1 MEILY
6 HHRTQAEDAQGI
18 HIYEMIR
25 AFRNLGHKVK
35 IASLIQLK
43 EKTGEKVVG
52 KKWKWIIPLTPNWLY
67 ELMALFYNLYG
78 YKRLGQMI
86 KINRPAFIYE
96 RYSLNTFC
104 GIWASRRYKIPII
117 LEVNAPLYQ
126 EQSELGKLVFK
137 KFARFSEKWICS
149 NSTWTIAVSNALKR
163 TLVDQGVSPEK
174 IVVMPNG
181 IDPNKINLSVS
192 GDEVRQKFG
201 LHGHTVLGFVGWFRN
216 WHGLEK
222 LLRLFH
228 ENCLVESKAK
238 LLLVGDGPAFNDLY
252 DYAKNSGLLN
262 SIIFTGPISH
272 QEIPNYIAAMDIAIQ
287 PSATRYACPMKLLE
301 YMGMGKCILAIDQPN
316 IRELLTDGDTG
327 ILFEDSSS
335 LISKLKKLIENPD
348 RRREIGQNAYNSI
361 IERKLLWE
369 SNAKKV
375 ISKLGNSA
383 EIL

>member
-1 MEILY
+1 MEIIY

-25 AFRNLGHKVK
+25 AFRNLGHNVR

-52 KKWKWIIPLTPNWLY
+52 KKWKWIVPLIPNWLY

-78 YKRLGQMI
+78 YKNLSRMI
-86 KINRPAFIYE
+86 KTKRPAFIYE

-104 GIWASRRYKIPII
+104 GIWASRRHNIPII
-117 LEVNAPLYQ
+117 LEVNAPLYHEQ
-126 EQSELGKLVFK
+126 EELGKLVFK
-137 KFARFSEKWICS
+137 KFARFSERWICS
-149 NSTWTIAVSNALKR
+149 NSTWTISVSNVLKN
-163 TLVDQGVSPEK
+163 TLVSQGVSPEK
-174 IVVMPNG
+174 IVTMPNG
-181 IDPNKINLSVS
+181 IDLNKINLSVS
-192 GDEVRQKFG
+192 GDEVRQKFS
-201 LHGHTVLGFVGWFRN
+201 LYGHTILGFVGWFRN
-216 WHGLEK
+216 WHGLEQ

-228 ENCLVESKAK
+228 ENHLAENKIK
-238 LLLVGDGPAFNDLY
+238 LLLVGDGPAFDDLY
-252 DYAKNSGLLN
+252 GYAKKNGLLN

-316 IRELLTDGDTG
+316 IRELLKDGDTG

-335 LISKLKKLIENPD
+335 MISKLKKLIENPD
-348 RRREIGQNAYNSI
+348 RGREIGQNAYNSI

-375 ISKLGNSA
+375 ISMLGNSA